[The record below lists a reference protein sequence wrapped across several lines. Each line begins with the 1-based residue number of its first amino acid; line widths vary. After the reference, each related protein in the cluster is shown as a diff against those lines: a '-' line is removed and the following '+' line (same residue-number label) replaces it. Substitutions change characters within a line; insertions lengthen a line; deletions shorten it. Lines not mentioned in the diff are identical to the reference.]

1 MASNINYIS
10 IDETYPMAGKDNDSQ
25 GFRDNFHYI
34 KNSFSAAKSEI
45 EEIQL
50 YGARTDQAN
59 NFNNLNITN
68 ANLVNCSQ
76 GVYNGGTTAVIDFAN
91 GPFQVFTVNA
101 DDTIYTVT
109 GFPGSAIGA
118 GKITVHFFSTSIAK
132 HSISINITG
141 TNLLKSA
148 AVKALTAPILCT
160 QTTAST
166 DFITCA
172 STARLLVN
180 QPIQFSGTG
189 IGGIAQGNNYY
200 VKIIDADGYR
210 FSVSTTISNGIA
222 GDTLQLSDQTAST
235 MSINPKIIIPNPTTP
250 LVFEFWSTD
259 GGTNVLMDYR
269 GTFSA

>member
-1 MASNINYIS
+1 MASNINYIN

-34 KNSFSAAKSEI
+34 KNSLSAAKNEI
-45 EEIQL
+45 EDIQL
-50 YGARTDQAN
+50 YGARKDQVN

-68 ANLVNCSQ
+68 ANFVNCSQ
-76 GVYNGGTTAVIDFAN
+76 GVYNGGTTTLIDFAN
-91 GPFQVFTVNA
+91 GPYQVFTVNA
-101 DDTIYTVT
+101 DDTVFTVT

-118 GKITVHFFSTSIAK
+118 GKITVHLFSTSIAK
-132 HSISINITG
+132 HSISFNITG
-141 TNLLKSA
+141 TNLLKST
-148 AVKALTAPILCT
+148 AVKALTLPIVCS

-166 DFITCA
+166 DYITCA
-172 STARLLVN
+172 STATLLVN
-180 QPIQFSGTG
+180 QPIQFSGVG

-200 VKIIDADGYR
+200 VKTIDADGYR
-210 FSVSTTISNGIA
+210 FSVSTTVNNGVA

-235 MSINPKIIIPNPTTP
+235 MSIAPKIIVPNPTTP

-269 GTFSA
+269 GTYSA